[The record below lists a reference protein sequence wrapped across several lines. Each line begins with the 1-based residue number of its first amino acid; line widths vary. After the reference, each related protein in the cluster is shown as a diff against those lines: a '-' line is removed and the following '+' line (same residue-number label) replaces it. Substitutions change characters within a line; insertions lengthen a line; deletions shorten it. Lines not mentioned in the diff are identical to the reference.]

1 MMVFRGW
8 TMGSALF
15 LVAALGVG
23 SGCSGEEGATQAPET
38 AEGAQA
44 LSPQDQAEDG
54 DEADGPAGSR
64 ARRPHGGPDLLLVA
78 ALRELEL
85 TPAQKTTIEE
95 ALAKAGAGPRERG
108 PKDRP
113 GLAALAAGVR
123 AGKIDTTTVLASTAR
138 ADQGAEGHGAA
149 AATALQTLHATLTP
163 EQRRALVDSVTKRM
177 EERGPANEGRGKK
190 GNRGAGGP
198 PPGGKGPAGRA
209 AAGPL
214 AHLLHGIE
222 VTDAQRESIG
232 RALEAQRGTPADH
245 EGMKERSEGKRA
257 AMRARLEG
265 FAAATFDA
273 KAFVAPPEGGP
284 AGGPKQHFERMVKDL
299 AVVVPMLEPAQ
310 REALAARLEKGP
322 PMGPP
327 GGPREHGPRGG
338 SRR

>member
-15 LVAALGVG
+15 LVGALAAG

-44 LSPQDQAEDG
+44 IAQQDQAADG

-64 ARRPHGGPDLLLVA
+64 ARRPHGGPDFLLVA

-95 ALAKAGAGPRERG
+95 AITKAGAGPRERG

-123 AGKIDTTTVLASTAR
+123 AGKIDTASVLASTGGAD
-138 ADQGAEGHGAA
+138 ADQGAEEHGAA
-149 AATALQTLHATLTP
+149 AAAALQTLHATLTP

-190 GNRGAGGP
+190 GHRGADGT
-198 PPGGKGPAGRA
+198 PPGGKGPGGRA

-245 EGMKERSEGKRA
+245 EGMKERSEAMRT

-265 FAAATFDA
+265 FAAASFDA

-284 AGGPKQHFERMVKDL
+284 AGKPKQHLERMVKDL

-322 PMGPP
+322 P